1 MNDTCNY
8 FMRDQAHHRVR
19 RLMGRRLLPQD
30 MTPLTTPFRPILLLA
45 LGILTA
51 VNIMLVVP

>member
-30 MTPLTTPFRPILLLA
+30 ISQVTSPFRPILLVA
-45 LGILTA
+45 LGVLTA